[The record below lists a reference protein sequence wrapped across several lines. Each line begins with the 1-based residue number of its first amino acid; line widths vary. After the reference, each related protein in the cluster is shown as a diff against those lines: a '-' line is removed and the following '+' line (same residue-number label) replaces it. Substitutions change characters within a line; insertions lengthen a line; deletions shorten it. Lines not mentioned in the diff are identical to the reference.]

1 MRCRSILYVIVSAAL
16 TADAGTTVSWK
27 PAQHTIEVAQ
37 RALDVVLSGT
47 LPEHWALTV
56 VTAPQEV
63 THAAQIS
70 AASVDLDGP
79 FIERVNDLDL
89 QRLDVKPGTVRV
101 QAKANEPGLAVCVT
115 VPAGTHVRVLRDDLL
130 IRASSTG
137 FAIQDGRATPW
148 IPKFCASV
156 PLLQQ
161 AILGN

>member
-1 MRCRSILYVIVSAAL
+1 MRCPSMLFVIASVAL
-16 TADAGTTVSWK
+16 AADAGTTLSWK

-37 RALDVVLSGT
+37 RTLDVVLSGP

-56 VTAPQEV
+56 VTAHQEV
-63 THAAQIS
+63 THAAKIS

-89 QRLDVKPGTVRV
+89 QRLDVKPGTVRI
-101 QAKANEPGLAVCVT
+101 QAKSNEPGLVVCVT
-115 VPAGTHVRVLRDDLL
+115 VPAGTHVRVLRDDML

-137 FAIQDGRATPW
+137 FAIQDGRSTPG
-148 IPKFCASV
+148 IPKLCASV

>member
-1 MRCRSILYVIVSAAL
+1 MRSYHV
-16 TADAGTTVSWK
+16 
-27 PAQHTIEVAQ
+27 
-37 RALDVVLSGT
+37 DV
-47 LPEHWALTV
+47 
-56 VTAPQEV
+56 QN
-63 THAAQIS
+63 
-70 AASVDLDGP
+70 GP

-137 FAIQDGRATPW
+137 FAIQDGRATPGV
-148 IPKFCASV
+148 PKFCASV